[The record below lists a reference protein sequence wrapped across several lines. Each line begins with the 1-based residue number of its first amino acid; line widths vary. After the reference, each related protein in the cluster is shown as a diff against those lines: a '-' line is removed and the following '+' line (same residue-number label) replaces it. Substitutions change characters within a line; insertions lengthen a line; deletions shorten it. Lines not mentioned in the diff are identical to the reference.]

1 MGCIWK
7 TIRHKVAVRVEIG
20 LMEMEVKGL
29 VLDLE
34 DLGLVLVF
42 RGEIFYKYCVRRR
55 VEVGIGI
62 IIWEQVL

>member
-1 MGCIWK
+1 
-7 TIRHKVAVRVEIG
+7 
-20 LMEMEVKGL
+20 MEMEVKGL